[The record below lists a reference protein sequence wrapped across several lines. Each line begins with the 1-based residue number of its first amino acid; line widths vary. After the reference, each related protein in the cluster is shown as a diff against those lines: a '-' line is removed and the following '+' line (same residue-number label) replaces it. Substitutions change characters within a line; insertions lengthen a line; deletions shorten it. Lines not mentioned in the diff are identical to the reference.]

1 MAAPEDSVPPVLRT
15 EQIHA
20 CLRAL
25 GMPEPEGLPRAAA
38 LGVLL
43 MWAEGSAAGADRLD
57 QEELREGY
65 MLGLHA
71 ALGLPADCR
80 NTPDRPCPA
89 TAPWMSLLRSR
100 VTRTLLDMDAVRPAE
115 DASGPLPTPPVH
127 HLLAAAEAALDIDV
141 DAVEGEELTADAI
154 RGRLRAVATEVE
166 TARQRIEAAR
176 QALREI
182 GIEP

>member
-15 EQIHA
+15 EQIHG

-80 NTPDRPCPA
+80 DTPDRPCPA
-89 TAPWMSLLRSR
+89 TAPWTALLRSR
-100 VTRTLLDMDAVRPAE
+100 VTRTVLDMDAVRPAE
-115 DASGPLPTPPVH
+115 DASGPVPTPPVH
-127 HLLAAAEAALDIDV
+127 HLLVAAEAALSIEV
-141 DAVEGEELTADAI
+141 DDGGEELTVVAT
-154 RGRLRAVATEVE
+154 RERLRAVATELE
-166 TARQRIEAAR
+166 TAHRQIEAAR